1 MSLLEHELNFLNWQL
16 SQNLKQCFHFS
27 HKFKLHLKWSAF
39 YLGQKTTTVFQLSKD
54 FRQSAIL
61 KKIFFCWFKHTT
73 CWAAVIIIFHL
84 LNENTWT
91 LIWDVFRKGP
101 LNWSTFEVIFWK
113 NKNIFIIFLKLF
125 LHPKY
130 ICWMI
135 HNSFYEWLMQ
145 NYFCTM
151 QKFEMPTKL
160 VGAQS
165 NNLNWK
171 EKFGLRVNNEFYVRD
186 FCWWKKK
193 LYLFVLILRHAML

>member
-1 MSLLEHELNFLNWQL
+1 MLGSNNYYFSPSQWKYLNFDLRCFQKGSIELKYVW
-16 SQNLKQCFHFS
+16 SNL
-27 HKFKLHLKWSAF
+27 
-39 YLGQKTTTVFQLSKD
+39 
-54 FRQSAIL
+54 L
-61 KKIFFCWFKHTT
+61 KKQKYF
-73 CWAAVIIIFHL
+73 
-84 LNENTWT
+84 
-91 LIWDVFRKGP
+91 
-101 LNWSTFEVIFWK
+101 
-113 NKNIFIIFLKLF
+113 FIISKNSF

-193 LYLFVLILRHAML
+193 LYLFVLVLQHAML